1 MPLAMFRGETSIEA
15 LAARLFRLSS
25 GNSQAGRQATEALLR
40 ANPQL
45 ANLERVPPGSVI
57 VVPDTAAAVN
67 AGETVQPAAFTLTD
81 SAGLLAEH
89 VAAFVSA
96 LAAQTADAAAQANST
111 LKLVRDR
118 SLATAAGKDQDLA
131 QRLAAISD
139 NTKTTL
145 ADLQAQ
151 QATLEQAVG
160 QLQEDLAKFTNASL
174 PPGPTGAETSG
185 HGTCATAV
193 AGADAL
199 GPRTGHSADAA
210 PSHSHQKETSHSHQK
225 EEVSR
230 HAPAASRQIEA
241 LEQSRRSPADA
252 TARRAGS

>member
-15 LAARLFRLSS
+15 LATRLFRLRS

-89 VAAFVSA
+89 VAAFASA

-131 QRLAAISD
+131 QRLTAISD

-151 QATLEQAVG
+151 QATLKQALA

-174 PPGPTGAETSG
+174 PPAQPVPKPPAMGPAQ
-185 HGTCATAV
+185 
-193 AGADAL
+193 
-199 GPRTGHSADAA
+199 P
-210 PSHSHQKETSHSHQK
+210 P
-225 EEVSR
+225 
-230 HAPAASRQIEA
+230 
-241 LEQSRRSPADA
+241 SPARTHSDA
-252 TARRAGS
+252 GPATQPTPPPATRTKKKPATRTKKKK